1 MMLIGPPLSEGVGCI
16 GVALL
21 EGLNTGSLH
30 KAYKRTPIR
39 NPHRGPEMKGRIAS
53 KAFTRS
59 SECITQSH
67 GVE

>member
-1 MMLIGPPLSEGVGCI
+1 MLLIGAPLSEGVGCI

-21 EGLNTGSLH
+21 EGLNAGSLH
-30 KAYKRTPIR
+30 KAYRRTLIR

-53 KAFTRS
+53 KAFMRS